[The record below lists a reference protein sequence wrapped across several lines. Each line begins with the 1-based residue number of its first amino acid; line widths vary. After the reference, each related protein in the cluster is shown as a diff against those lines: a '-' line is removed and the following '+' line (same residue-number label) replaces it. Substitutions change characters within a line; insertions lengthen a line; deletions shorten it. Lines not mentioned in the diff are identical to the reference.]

1 MRNLFPK
8 TFLVTWIAVGAL
20 WAGTLHAQVAD
31 FVQVNLVSDIPG
43 LATITE
49 PKLVNPWGVSH
60 STTSPFWT
68 SNQGTQTATLFAV
81 TDRTKVSKVNINPPA
96 GFVAIPPMGT
106 GGPTGQVS
114 NVNTSSFPVNNGGDG
129 GSAHFI
135 FANLNGT
142 ISAWDTGTT
151 AFIQVTTPGA
161 TYTGLAIN
169 GAQTQL
175 YAANGAGSGSVDV
188 FDSSFTPVSLGDSA
202 FVNPALPAGLVPFNV
217 RDIGGNIYVT
227 YAPAGRPAQI
237 SAPLGAG
244 AVAIFDED
252 GNFITQL
259 ITGGRLAAPWGMT
272 LAPAGFGR
280 FINHYW
286 SVTSAFSIAGSTPS
300 TRQPGSSVG
309 RSRSMSARA
318 TRRAGF
324 GPLISGS
331 AAVTAIPIPST
342 SLTGS
347 TARRTGCSAPYSRTG
362 TARRTSRTALFA
374 EGSRGTACI
383 GGGAAEPATCSPRRP
398 QARLLTSNSYGRPL
412 VSR

>member
-43 LATITE
+43 LATITD
-49 PKLVNPWGVSH
+49 PQLVNPWGSSH

-68 SNQGTQTATLFAV
+68 SNQGTSTATLYAV
-81 TDRTKVSKVNINPPA
+81 TDRTTVTKVNINPPA
-96 GFVAIPPMGT
+96 GDVLIPTT
-106 GGPTGQVS
+106 GAGPQGPTGQVS

-129 GSAHFI
+129 NFAHFI

-142 ISAWDTGTT
+142 ISAWDTGPT

-169 GAQTQL
+169 GAQTRL
-175 YAANGAGSGSVDV
+175 YAANGAGTGSVDV
-188 FDSSFTPVSLGDSA
+188 FDSTFAPLSLAADA

-217 RDIGGNIYVT
+217 QEIGGNVYVA
-227 YAPAGRPAQI
+227 YAPAGRANQI

-244 AVAIFDED
+244 AVGIFDED

-280 FINHYW
+280 FINHLLVGNF
-286 SVTSAFSIAGSTPS
+286 SFLNSGINAFDPTTGKFRGT
-300 TRQPGSSVG
+300 
-309 RSRSMSARA
+309 
-318 TRRAGF
+318 
-324 GPLISGS
+324 
-331 AAVTAIPIPST
+331 IPINVGKGHTPGGLWT
-342 SLTGS
+342 LEFGVGGS
-347 TARRTGCSAPYSRTG
+347 NGDPNTLYFSDGINGEADG
-362 TARRTSRTALFA
+362 LFGA
-374 EGSRGTACI
+374 IFANGNGS
-383 GGGAAEPATCSPRRP
+383 
-398 QARLLTSNSYGRPL
+398 
-412 VSR
+412 

>member
-161 TYTGLAIN
+161 TFTGLAIN

-188 FDSSFTPVSLGDSA
+188 FDSTFTPVSLAAGA
-202 FVNPALPAGLVPFNV
+202 FVDPLLPAGLVPFNV
-217 RDIGGNIYVT
+217 QDISGFVYVT
-227 YAPAGRPAQI
+227 YAPAGGRANQI
-237 SAPLGAG
+237 NAPFGAG
-244 AVAIFDED
+244 AIAIFDEQ
-252 GNFITQL
+252 GNFIKQL
-259 ITGGRLAAPWGMT
+259 IAGDHLAAPWGIAF
-272 LAPAGFGR
+272 APPGFGR
-280 FINHYW
+280 FSFDLLVGNFSFLHSEIN
-286 SVTSAFSIAGSTPS
+286 AFNPRT
-300 TRQPGSSVG
+300 G
-309 RSRSMSARA
+309 RPEG
-318 TRRAGF
+318 T
-324 GPLISGS
+324 
-331 AAVTAIPIPST
+331 IPID
-342 SLTGS
+342 TGGHPPGGLW
-347 TARRTGCSAPYSRTG
+347 TLEFGVGGMNGDPG
-362 TARRTSRTALFA
+362 TLYFSD
-374 EGSRGTACI
+374 GI
-383 GGGAAEPATCSPRRP
+383 
-398 QARLLTSNSYGRPL
+398 NSEM
-412 VSR
+412 